1 MNEATKELQ
10 DKLKKMFAEKRAA
23 IKAKTEAEREKIRQE
38 RAESDAR
45 INEE

>member
-1 MNEATKELQ
+1 MNAATKELQ
-10 DKLKKMFAEKRAA
+10 DRFKKMFAEKRAA
-23 IKAKTEAEREKIRQE
+23 IKAKMEAERERIRQE